1 MAVSRGIRTIYVTNY
16 DKSIGDVL
24 EYLASGS
31 GDVPLTGVDF
41 GLERH
46 ADRSDVTGVH
56 EISIAQP
63 LTELNPLFSTS
74 AGSTLWGE
82 SSSDTIDFIGDEGDI
97 AFIDYTLSDSATT
110 ITFDEDSANTV
121 FTGVSEEYPGYL
133 IIPENGV
140 IDGSVTMNPATCEI
154 MKYTAVDQSSPWR
167 EISGITRGVFNTT
180 AQEHV
185 GTALNPLLVMPYLP
199 GSVQTI
205 EYEPEDE
212 VYAVNVAIP
221 YAMQW
226 KDPLP
231 QNDVRYIEI
240 TEYRLFRFE
249 FSKHLVDLVIYQD
262 TEYATSIAG
271 WIQGFSQRPVS

>member
-31 GDVPLTGVDF
+31 GDVPLVADGF
-41 GLERH
+41 LERH
-46 ADRSDVTGVH
+46 VDRSDVTGVH

-63 LTELNPLFSTS
+63 LTEFNPLFSTS

-82 SSSDTIDFIGDEGDI
+82 SSYDTVDFVGDEGDI
-97 AFIDYTLSDSATT
+97 AFIDYTLSASATT
-110 ITFDEDSANTV
+110 MTFDEDAANTV
-121 FTGVSEEYPGYL
+121 FTGVSEDYPGYL
-133 IIPENGV
+133 IIPESSGAGV
-140 IDGSVTMNPATCEI
+140 PLNPATCEI

-249 FSKHLVDLVIYQD
+249 FAKHLVDLVIYQD
-262 TEYATSIAG
+262 SEYATSISG

>member
-31 GDVPLTGVDF
+31 GDVPLVADGF
-41 GLERH
+41 LERH

-63 LTELNPLFSTS
+63 LTEFNPLFSTS
-74 AGSTLWGE
+74 AGSTFWGE
-82 SSSDTIDFIGDEGDI
+82 SSTDTLDFVGDEGDI

-110 ITFDEDSANTV
+110 ITFDEDAANTV
-121 FTGVSEEYPGYL
+121 FTGVSEAYPGYL

-140 IDGSVTMNPATCEI
+140 TDSSTTINPATCEI
-154 MKYTAVDQSSPWR
+154 MKYTAADQSTPWR

-205 EYEPEDE
+205 EYEPEDG

-231 QNDVRYIEI
+231 QNNVRYIEI

-262 TEYATSIAG
+262 SEYATSISG
-271 WIQGFSQRPVS
+271 WIQGFSQYTMS